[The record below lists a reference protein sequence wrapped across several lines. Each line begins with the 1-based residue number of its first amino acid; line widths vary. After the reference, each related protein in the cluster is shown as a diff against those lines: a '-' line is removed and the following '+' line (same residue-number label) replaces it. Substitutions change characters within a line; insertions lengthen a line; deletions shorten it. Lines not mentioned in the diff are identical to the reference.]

1 MYEYKSIINYGF
13 KELKKLNLEGN
24 KIANIDDLIDFI
36 EKNKKIEV
44 LDLSNNLIN
53 LSYSQIKE
61 IKEKVKN
68 INKNL
73 SLIL

>member
-13 KELKKLNLEGN
+13 KELEKLNLEGN

-36 EKNKKIEV
+36 EKNKKIEE